1 MVLEEVGGIPQKR
14 NIRNERQMWREHD
27 VLEIAQLSLIRV
39 TGAYWGIM
47 ENNASEKTS
56 LYNFRATD

>member
-1 MVLEEVGGIPQKR
+1 MRDKGGG
-14 NIRNERQMWREHD
+14 EHD
-27 VLEIAQLSLIRV
+27 VLETAQLSLIRV
-39 TGAYWGIM
+39 TGACWGIM